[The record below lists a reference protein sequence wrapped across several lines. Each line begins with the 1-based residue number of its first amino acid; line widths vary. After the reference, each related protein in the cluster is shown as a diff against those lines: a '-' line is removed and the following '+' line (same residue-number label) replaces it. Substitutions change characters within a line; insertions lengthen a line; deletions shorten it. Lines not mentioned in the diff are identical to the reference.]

1 MIIKNIQIYRTH
13 FKGKENYIM
22 ELLQLKYFKTVAE
35 IGKISDA
42 AQALFISA
50 PALST
55 SISRLEKELG
65 VQLFDRTNNK
75 IILNQKGQIFLRYVN
90 QIFTNLNCAKTEL
103 RQSMLSQGQHVSIAS
118 VASTQWVD
126 MITAFSQEYPHFS
139 LLCTSI
145 NRIELANS
153 GLSAQYS
160 FLLAA
165 EDDIPVFYTDKLESS
180 FLFEDH
186 PVVMVHPEHPIAQKE
201 SVDLRDLLDETI
213 FLPMQDYPLYDH
225 LVRLFE
231 DCAIPFPSGNAYSH
245 LATQQMVAKGL
256 GVAFATQHT
265 AQTPSQSIKYI
276 PIQNTY
282 QPWVSRLYWR
292 KNHTFTKDEQ
302 IFKDFIE
309 NYYRTLM

>member
-1 MIIKNIQIYRTH
+1 MT
-13 FKGKENYIM
+13 M

-35 IGKISDA
+35 MGKISDA

-75 IILNQKGQIFLRYVN
+75 IILNQQGQIFLRYVN

-103 RQSMLSQGQHVSIAS
+103 RQSVMHQGQHVSIAS

-126 MITAFSQEYPHFS
+126 MITVFSQEYPHFS
-139 LLCTSI
+139 LLCTSV
-145 NRIELANS
+145 NRMELTNS
-153 GLSAQYS
+153 GLSAQHS

-165 EDDIPVFYTDKLESS
+165 EDDIPVFYAEKLESS

-186 PVVMVHPEHPIAQKE
+186 PVVMVHPDHPIAQKE
-201 SVDLRDLLDETI
+201 SVDLHSLLNETI
-213 FLPMQDYPLYDH
+213 FLPMQDFPLYDH
-225 LVRLFE
+225 LVKLFE
-231 DCAIPFPSGNAYSH
+231 ECGIPFPAGNAYSH
-245 LATQQMVAKGL
+245 LATQQMAAKGL

-265 AQTPSQSIKYI
+265 ARTPSLSLRYM
-276 PIQNTY
+276 PIQNNY
-282 QPWVSRLYWR
+282 KPWISRLYWR
-292 KNHTFTKDEQ
+292 KNHAFTKDEL
-302 IFKDFIE
+302 IFKEFIE
-309 NYYRTLM
+309 NYYRALM

>member
-1 MIIKNIQIYRTH
+1 M
-13 FKGKENYIM
+13 
-22 ELLQLKYFKTVAE
+22 
-35 IGKISDA
+35 GKISDA

-75 IILNQKGQIFLRYVN
+75 IILNQQGQIFLRYVN

-103 RQSMLSQGQHVSIAS
+103 RQSVMHQGQHVSIAS

-139 LLCTSI
+139 LLCTSV
-145 NRIELANS
+145 NRMELTNS
-153 GLSAQYS
+153 GLSAQHS

-165 EDDIPVFYTDKLESS
+165 EDDIPVFYAEKLESS

-186 PVVMVHPEHPIAQKE
+186 PVVMVHPDHPIAQKE
-201 SVDLRDLLDETI
+201 SVDLHSLLNETI
-213 FLPMQDYPLYDH
+213 FLPMQDFPLYDH
-225 LVRLFE
+225 LVKLFE
-231 DCAIPFPSGNAYSH
+231 ECGIPFPAGNAYSH
-245 LATQQMVAKGL
+245 LATQQMAAKGL

-265 AQTPSQSIKYI
+265 ARTPSLSLRYM
-276 PIQNTY
+276 PIQNNY
-282 QPWVSRLYWR
+282 KPWISRLYWR
-292 KNHTFTKDEQ
+292 KNHAFTKDEL
-302 IFKDFIE
+302 IFKEFIE
-309 NYYRTLM
+309 NYYRALM

>member
-1 MIIKNIQIYRTH
+1 
-13 FKGKENYIM
+13 M

-35 IGKISDA
+35 MGKISDA

-75 IILNQKGQIFLRYVN
+75 IILNQQGQIFLRYAN
-90 QIFTNLNCAKTEL
+90 QIFTNLDCAKTEL
-103 RQSMLSQGQHVSIAS
+103 RQSVMHQGQHVSIAS

-126 MITAFSQEYPHFS
+126 MITAFSQKHPLFS
-139 LLCTSI
+139 LLCTSV
-145 NRIELANS
+145 NRMELANS

-165 EDDIPVFYTDKLESS
+165 EDDIPVFYADKLESS

-186 PVVMVHPEHPIAQKE
+186 PVVMAHSEHPLAQKE
-201 SVDLRDLLDETI
+201 SVDLRALLTEAL

-231 DCAIPFPSGNAYSH
+231 DCSIPFPAGNAYSH

-256 GVAFATQHT
+256 GVAFATLHT
-265 AQTPSQSIKYI
+265 ARTPSHSLKYI
-276 PIQNTY
+276 PIQNNY
-282 QPWVSRLYWR
+282 KPWVSRLYWR
-292 KNHTFTKDEQ
+292 KNHTFTKDELL
-302 IFKDFIE
+302 FKEFIE
-309 NYYRTLM
+309 NYYQTK

>member
-1 MIIKNIQIYRTH
+1 
-13 FKGKENYIM
+13 M
-22 ELLQLKYFKTVAE
+22 ELQQLKYFKTVAE
-35 IGKISDA
+35 MGKISDA

-75 IILNQKGQIFLRYVN
+75 IILNQQGQIFLRYAN
-90 QIFTNLNCAKTEL
+90 QIFTNLDCAKTEL
-103 RQSMLSQGQHVSIAS
+103 RQSVMLQGQLVSIAS

-145 NRIELANS
+145 NRMELTNS

-165 EDDIPVFYTDKLESS
+165 EDDIPVFYADKLDNT

-186 PVVMVHPEHPIAQKE
+186 PVVMVHPDHPIAQKE
-201 SVDLRDLLDETI
+201 SVDLHSLLNETI

-231 DCAIPFPSGNAYSH
+231 DCVIPFPAGNAYSH

-256 GVAFATQHT
+256 GVAFATQRT
-265 AQTPSQSIKYI
+265 AQTPSLSVKYI
-276 PIQNTY
+276 PIKNGY

-292 KNHTFTKDEQ
+292 KNHTFTKDEL
-302 IFKDFIE
+302 IFKEFIE
-309 NYYRTLM
+309 NYYRALM